1 MSLYEKIMQQQ
12 KDREARQAEIKK
24 ANFGDALRIISE
36 RAKPN
41 YKNERTN
48 ESFSIK
54 GKSYTYNP
62 ASNINKFLDQKGVS
76 SDRNVPVLRAGAQT
90 LKDVQITKPLDLSK
104 IKTSQDL
111 YKSQKQTELREQLRK
126 ETESKIITTPP
137 PYVAINEPQEARA
150 SPRGASP
157 QVVIET
163 ETETENIPTVGRT
176 AMPIFETENNIQPT
190 AVKQEEIIEDKQST
204 TKIILIGAGLIAA
217 IFLIWRMKK

>member
-24 ANFGDALRIISE
+24 LNFGDALGIISE

-62 ASNINKFLDQKGVS
+62 ASNINIFLEQKGVS
-76 SDRNVPVLRAGAQT
+76 SDPNVPVLRAGAQT
-90 LKDVQITKPLDLSK
+90 LKDVQIAKPLDLSK

-111 YKSQKQTELREQLRK
+111 YKSQKQTELRERIRK
-126 ETESKIITTPP
+126 ETQREIIIKKPP

-163 ETETENIPTVGRT
+163 ETENIPTVGRT
-176 AMPIFETENNIQPT
+176 AMPIFETENNI
-190 AVKQEEIIEDKQST
+190 E
-204 TKIILIGAGLIAA
+204 
-217 IFLIWRMKK
+217 